1 MKVNKT
7 SLMELYRL
15 LVSYQTRQIR
25 LFRFRQS
32 PEATGFRLRI
42 VTKDNRHYASSE
54 NDVTSISRAIL
65 LLQQLRYSRPILEE
79 NFNVDRMKRRL
90 KNLIGNND
98 NDNRADG
105 SGDATVVDDVVDEL
119 ADDNEDWIYLD
130 IFFDN
135 LSSADARKLIGV
147 LDDEAF
153 NENDLLTTTQIS
165 MYGAPDIARYGR
177 GINSDSRVNNLLN
190 IRDYETHEREQPY
203 ISAGAALPLDARLR
217 HTLNDISNLT
227 GRSFRF

>member
-1 MKVNKT
+1 
-7 SLMELYRL
+7 MELYRL
-15 LVSYQTRQIR
+15 LVSYQSGQIR

-32 PEATGFRLRI
+32 PRATGFRLRI

-54 NDVTSISRAIL
+54 NDVTSISRAVL
-65 LLQQLRYSRPILEE
+65 LIQQLRYSRPVIEE
-79 NFNVDRMKRRL
+79 NFNVNRMKNRL
-90 KNLIGNND
+90 KNLVS
-98 NDNRADG
+98 NRDSTDKVAG

-135 LSSADARKLIGV
+135 LDNAAARKLISV

-153 NENDLLTTTQIS
+153 DPRDLLSTTQIS

-177 GINSDSRVNNLLN
+177 GINSESRINNMLG
-190 IRDYETHEREQPY
+190 IRDYEVYDREQPY
-203 ISAGAALPLDARLR
+203 LNAASSLPLDSRLR
-217 HTLNDISNLT
+217 QTLNDITGLT
-227 GRSFRF
+227 GKSFNF